1 MRDAKTENR
10 QESRPPQC
18 RLPASIPPEAAAIR
32 GCPYKALLR
41 QYRTILRAESRRPV
55 FWQVKQKCSRIL
67 CVFAS
72 IFVTVAGK
80 SASEATLQASAVN
93 CAALP

>member
-1 MRDAKTENR
+1 MRRAGK
-10 QESRPPQC
+10 QVF
-18 RLPASIPPEAAAIR
+18 L
-32 GCPYKALLR
+32 G

-93 CAALP
+93 CAALGALAQETIAPEPEIFAHSFVKSP

>member
-1 MRDAKTENR
+1 MRRAGK
-10 QESRPPQC
+10 QFF
-18 RLPASIPPEAAAIR
+18 L
-32 GCPYKALLR
+32 G

-55 FWQVKQKCSRIL
+55 FWQVKQKAQRIL

-80 SASEATLQASAVN
+80 SASEATLKASAVN